1 MFMDVHRSGFVD
13 RDCGQEGMT
22 VTVVVE
28 VGPRDGLQNEDRTLP
43 VGRRARFIDELST
56 TGLTR
61 IEAVSF
67 VHPRAV
73 PQMAGTEE
81 VLERVTRR
89 PDVSLAG
96 LALNARGV
104 ERALA
109 AGVDECNLIVV
120 ATNEFSQRNQGMTT
134 QHSLD
139 ELPALVSQVRAAGV
153 FATVTVGASFGCP
166 FEGEVSLDRL
176 TTVMEGVLAAQP
188 DELALADTIGVAV
201 PGDIRRAV
209 DRARSLTDLPLRLH
223 LHNTRN
229 TGYANA
235 AAAIDLGVAALDAST
250 GGLGGC
256 PFAPSAT
263 GNIATEDLHYLLER
277 SGQEPTYDRAAVVR
291 AGHAISADLQVTV
304 PALLGHAGGFPV
316 PSGELR

>member
-1 MFMDVHRSGFVD
+1 M
-13 RDCGQEGMT
+13 
-22 VTVVVE
+22 TVVVE
-28 VGPRDGLQNEDRTLP
+28 VGPRDGLQNEDRTLTASK
-43 VGRRARFIDELST
+43 RARFIDALSA
-56 TGLTR
+56 TGVSR

-73 PQMAGTEE
+73 PQMAGAEE
-81 VLERVTRR
+81 VLQQVTRR

-109 AGVDECNLIVV
+109 AGVDECNLVVV
-120 ATNEFSQRNQGMTT
+120 ATDEFSRRNQGTTT
-134 QHSLD
+134 QASLD
-139 ELPALVSQVRAAGV
+139 ALPELVSRVREAGI

-166 FEGEVSLDRL
+166 FEGEVPLDRL
-176 TTVMEGVLAAQP
+176 TMVMEGVLRAEP

-201 PGDIRRAV
+201 PADIRRV
-209 DRARSLTDLPLRLH
+209 IERARALGDVPLRLH

-235 AAAIDLGVAALDAST
+235 ATALDLGVEALDASA

-256 PFAPSAT
+256 PFAPTAT
-263 GNIATEDLHYLLER
+263 GNIATEDLHYLMER
-277 SGQEPTYDRAAVVR
+277 SGHATGYDRDVVTRAA
-291 AGHAISADLQVTV
+291 GDISEDLRVTV
-304 PALLGHAGGFPV
+304 PALLGRAGGFP
-316 PSGELR
+316 